1 MADERQSTALP
12 PAQPSYILR
21 GHASQV
27 HSVQFVRQNTRLITG
42 DADGWVIYWK
52 LETKRALA
60 VWKAHDGAILGT
72 AEWAHDKI
80 ITHGRDNNLRI
91 WQIRTGE
98 ESALSTALP
107 AEEVFGDRPVPWLL
121 HTLPVN
127 TLNFC
132 AFSMC
137 YASQGRARGN
147 EGVSEEARRS
157 DQEAYSIMIA
167 VPARDDKKAEVY
179 QFPEEKLRYVVPRA
193 QPKDTG
199 MVMAIKLVQ
208 SSPAQRMLVI
218 TGYEG
223 GLTAVHV
230 LPQDDGSAIGLAQ
243 LVYLSQPHTQPIL
256 SLDVSPDANAYFT
269 SGADAI
275 VAAHRLPNLPS
286 RLENDNAPRGER
298 DGEEQVVSVQNR
310 DDNEHASL
318 SAIVTQDTASAPADD
333 PPISIPDDN
342 SDKRLSFSKRPV
354 TSSTLSE
361 HSDRKSG
368 GLSSLLSGHT
378 ASSVTAEAAPQ
389 PVLSTPSI
397 QAPYRVNNTKHAGQQ
412 SLTVRSDG
420 RVLATGGWDSRV
432 RIYSTKTLKE
442 LAVLKWHKQGVYA
455 VAFAGILDARITE
468 RHSEGGGIS
477 RAEGLVTR
485 KETGLSKLQ
494 REREEKMQVKHW
506 IAAGAK
512 DGKLASYILAPMT
525 TSKDR
530 KRPLTEAAT
539 SEYAPDLSITA
550 ADDVHLHAIGYNE
563 SPDRGLINSYARFR
577 SSPLDFIREVSL
589 QFSGTGWRSFDN
601 HVGQPEFYS
610 GFSEDMK
617 TRVLNNPM
625 LVSKVREL
633 AEGRVRVEAEQG
645 LLGVDA
651 QNGSG
656 VGEKDRKAKRKTQIE
671 ESLMQVSET
680 WTDGMI
686 CKMES
691 KNFIRG
697 AYYLAT
703 QLLTRAYHQ
712 GVHVSSEEV
721 LRLRTVAAEAA
732 RKKHSI
738 IFLPCHRSHVD
749 YVSLQII
756 CYRLG
761 LALPTVVAGDNL
773 NFPVVGSF
781 LQHAG
786 AMWIRRSFG
795 DDQLYTTLVQAYIDT
810 LLQCGYNLECFVE
823 GGRSRTGK
831 LLPPKFGILS
841 YMLDSV
847 ASRRVNDAI
856 ICPVST
862 QYDKVIEVDSY
873 ISELLGQP
881 KPKENLMDF
890 LSSSS
895 VLSLKLGRVDVRFHE
910 PWSLRTFIDQQRE
923 RASKLPQQ
931 LDSKEDRIR
940 LLRTLGYK
948 VLSEINDVSVVM
960 PTALVGTVLLTL
972 RGRGVGKTELI
983 RRVEWLCDR
992 VRAQGGRVAHF
1003 GNLPTSVVVDRA
1015 LEVLGPGL
1023 VGLVPALPEDTYYA
1037 VDRFQLS
1044 FYRNMTIHLFILQSL
1059 VSAALYTT
1067 VKRGGAPESQR
1078 MSYTDLH
1085 AQVGFLSQL
1094 FRGEFIFP
1102 TEGLDFN
1109 LARTIAGL
1117 ETDNVV
1123 KVTRNAEGVIDYVEL
1138 SDKERET
1145 GRENFDFYC
1154 FLIWPFIEAAW
1165 LGTISLMMLT
1175 PPLNHT
1181 TTASFDTNERWLD
1194 MKRVQDR
1201 SQLLGKTLYHQ
1212 GDLSYYEA
1220 VNKETLKNSYTRFEE
1235 EGMIVVAK
1243 SKNTKTPTTIRLAE
1257 EWTPVRGS
1265 KGIIAD
1271 GPLWRFAERI
1281 SASRREG
1288 KNRRDGATV
1297 QTRVLSLV
1305 DFVGQALWAGDVLD
1319 AKSIGREEVGA
1330 AKKKA
1335 KGRAKRGSMARL

>member
-1 MADERQSTALP
+1 M
-12 PAQPSYILR
+12 
-21 GHASQV
+21 
-27 HSVQFVRQNTRLITG
+27 
-42 DADGWVIYWK
+42 
-52 LETKRALA
+52 
-60 VWKAHDGAILGT
+60 
-72 AEWAHDKI
+72 
-80 ITHGRDNNLRI
+80 
-91 WQIRTGE
+91 
-98 ESALSTALP
+98 
-107 AEEVFGDRPVPWLL
+107 
-121 HTLPVN
+121 
-127 TLNFC
+127 
-132 AFSMC
+132 
-137 YASQGRARGN
+137 
-147 EGVSEEARRS
+147 
-157 DQEAYSIMIA
+157 
-167 VPARDDKKAEVY
+167 
-179 QFPEEKLRYVVPRA
+179 
-193 QPKDTG
+193 
-199 MVMAIKLVQ
+199 
-208 SSPAQRMLVI
+208 
-218 TGYEG
+218 
-223 GLTAVHV
+223 
-230 LPQDDGSAIGLAQ
+230 
-243 LVYLSQPHTQPIL
+243 
-256 SLDVSPDANAYFT
+256 
-269 SGADAI
+269 
-275 VAAHRLPNLPS
+275 
-286 RLENDNAPRGER
+286 
-298 DGEEQVVSVQNR
+298 
-310 DDNEHASL
+310 
-318 SAIVTQDTASAPADD
+318 TASKERKAP
-333 PPISIPDDN
+333 
-342 SDKRLSFSKRPV
+342 
-354 TSSTLSE
+354 
-361 HSDRKSG
+361 
-368 GLSSLLSGHT
+368 
-378 ASSVTAEAAPQ
+378 
-389 PVLSTPSI
+389 
-397 QAPYRVNNTKHAGQQ
+397 HA
-412 SLTVRSDG
+412 T
-420 RVLATGGWDSRV
+420 
-432 RIYSTKTLKE
+432 
-442 LAVLKWHKQGVYA
+442 
-455 VAFAGILDARITE
+455 
-468 RHSEGGGIS
+468 
-477 RAEGLVTR
+477 
-485 KETGLSKLQ
+485 
-494 REREEKMQVKHW
+494 
-506 IAAGAK
+506 
-512 DGKLASYILAPMT
+512 
-525 TSKDR
+525 
-530 KRPLTEAAT
+530 T

-550 ADDVHLHAIGYNE
+550 ADDVHLHAVGYNE

-625 LVSKVREL
+625 LVAKVREL
-633 AEGRVRVEAEQG
+633 ADKRVEVEAREG
-645 LLGVDA
+645 LLGTEA
-651 QNGSG
+651 LAGSG
-656 VGEKDRKAKRKTQIE
+656 VGEMDRKAKRKTQIE
-671 ESLMQVSET
+671 ESLLEVSET
-680 WTDGMI
+680 WTDSMI

-847 ASRRVNDAI
+847 ASGRVEDAI

-910 PWSLRTFIDQQRE
+910 PWSLRTFINQQRE

-983 RRVEWLCDR
+983 RRVMWLCDR

-1023 VGLVPALPEDTYYA
+1023 VGLVPGLPEDTFYA

-1059 VSAALYTT
+1059 VSAALYST

-1078 MSYTDLH
+1078 MPYEDLH

-1102 TEGLDFN
+1102 TEGLDSN

-1117 ETDNVV
+1117 ETDNVI
-1123 KVTRNAEGVIDYVEL
+1123 KVTRNAEGVIQYVEL
-1138 SDKERET
+1138 SDRERET

-1165 LGTISLMMLT
+1165 LGSISLMMLT
-1175 PPLNHT
+1175 PPLAHNT
-1181 TTASFDTNERWLD
+1181 TTSSASNERWLD

-1243 SKNTKTPTTIRLAE
+1243 SKNGKIPTTIRLAD

-1305 DFVGQALWAGDVLD
+1305 DVVGEELWEGDVLD
-1319 AKSIGREEVGA
+1319 AKSIGRREVGH
-1330 AKKKA
+1330 AKVKA
-1335 KGRAKRGSMARL
+1335 KGRAKRGTMARL